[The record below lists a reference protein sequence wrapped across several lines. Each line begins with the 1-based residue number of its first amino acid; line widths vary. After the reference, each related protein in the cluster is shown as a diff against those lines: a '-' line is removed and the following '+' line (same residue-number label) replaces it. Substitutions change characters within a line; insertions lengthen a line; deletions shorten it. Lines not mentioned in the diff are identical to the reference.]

1 MGQEEKTLNSLRCN
15 DQSAIRMKQFRV
27 YNLTIGWSVFVIA
40 SVVYLLTIEPTTSL
54 WDCGEFIA
62 SAFKL
67 EVGHPPGAPFW
78 MIMARVMSL
87 FAGSDVSQAAKMINA
102 LSALASSFTVLFLFW
117 TITHLARKLLIKN
130 DSYSTGTLMA
140 VMASGVVGALA
151 YTFSDTFWF
160 SAVEGEVYATS
171 SLFTAIVFWAIL
183 RWENVAEERYADRWL
198 ILIAYLMGL
207 SIGVHLLN
215 LLAIPAIVFV
225 YYFRKYTPTKQG
237 FVFAFLVSVVILGV
251 IMYGIIPG
259 IVKTSSRFELFFIN
273 TLGLP
278 YHSGL
283 LIHIILLMA
292 TIGTGIYFTR
302 RKGNPIYT
310 AASSTIAL
318 ILLGIPFISD
328 ATILNLLLLVV
339 LAGVVYYLSTK
350 QSIVLNTIITAAL
363 VILIGYSSFT
373 MIMIRSAA
381 NPPMDE
387 NNPET
392 VFSLLYYLNREQ
404 YGDRPLLYGQY
415 YNAPI
420 VDVEEGNP
428 TYTQQ
433 DGKYVVSRYASKYL
447 YDERLLTFF
456 PRMWSGQPDH
466 RRIYEQW
473 GKVDGKRINIQN
485 SRGEETFVEKP
496 TFGQNLR
503 FFFTYQ
509 VGHMY
514 LRYFMWNFAG
524 RQNDEQ
530 GHGGPLKGNWISGIN
545 FLDSAKIGNQDNLPD
560 HIAND
565 KSRNVYYLLPFILG
579 LAGFLYHLQRNRKDF
594 WVVLLLFLFTGL
606 AIVVYLNQYPNQPR
620 ERDYAYAGSFYAYAI
635 WIGLGVLSLFDAF
648 SKAMGKKG
656 SAILAG
662 LLCLFLVPGIM
673 AKENWDDHDR
683 SGRFTARDIAYNYLN
698 SCAPNAILFTNGD
711 NDTFPLWYAQEVE
724 GIRTDIRV
732 VNLMLFNTD
741 WYIDQMKRKAYE
753 SEPLPLSVPR
763 EKYKDGTNGQVFMIE
778 RVKEYIPVKQVI
790 DFVVSDDEGTKIRY
804 EDELLDYIPTKMFR
818 IPVDSAEV
826 VENGTI
832 APELADQIVN
842 SIDIKIN
849 RNYLLKN
856 QLMVLDLLAQNNW
869 ERPIYF
875 VTGGHDDALGLE
887 EYFQLEGFAYRLVP
901 VKTEGATGF
910 LEMGRINADAMYE
923 NLMNNFKWGRMNEPD
938 VYLDFYNKRT
948 FSVIKIRNNFTRLA
962 EALVNQ
968 GKRDSAVAVL
978 DRCMELMPQER
989 IPYDIFTVG
998 IAETYYQCAET
1009 EKANTIMDQYA
1020 AVCEEELNYYFSLRP
1035 SIGNAI
1041 DYEKRLNLQ
1050 IFQELVRLTQ
1060 RYGQLDRATRFEETF
1075 NDLYNRYVGSSPR

>member
-1 MGQEEKTLNSLRCN
+1 
-15 DQSAIRMKQFRV
+15 MKHFRL
-27 YNLTIGWSVFVIA
+27 YNLVIGWILFGFA

-78 MIMARVMSL
+78 MIMARVISL
-87 FAGSDVSQAAKMINA
+87 FAGKDVTQAAKMINT
-102 LSALASSFTVLFLFW
+102 LSALASSFTILFLFW
-117 TITHLARKLLIKN
+117 TITHLAKKILIKS
-130 DSYSTGTLMA
+130 DEYSPGTLMA

-151 YTFSDTFWF
+151 YAFSDTFWF

-183 RWENVAEERYADRWL
+183 RWENVADEKYADRWL
-198 ILIAYLMGL
+198 IFIAYLMGL
-207 SIGVHLLN
+207 SIGVHLLS

-225 YYFRKYTPTKQG
+225 YYFRKFKPTPRG
-237 FVFAFLVSVVILGV
+237 IIFAILLSIVILGV

-259 IVKTSSRFELFFIN
+259 VVKTSSWFELFFIN
-273 TLGLP
+273 TIGLP
-278 YHSGL
+278 YYSGVF
-283 LIHIILLMA
+283 IHAFFIVAAIA
-292 TIGTGIYFTR
+292 GGIYFTQKR
-302 RKGNPIYT
+302 DNPVY
-310 AASSTIAL
+310 AAISSTIAL
-318 ILLGIPFISD
+318 TLLGIPFISD
-328 ATILNLLLLVV
+328 SAFLNFILFVV
-339 LAGVVYYLSTK
+339 VAGVVFYLSK
-350 QSIVLNTIITAAL
+350 GHKIVLNTIITAAMI
-363 VILIGYSSFT
+363 ILIGYSSFT
-373 MIMIRSAA
+373 MIVIRSAA

-420 VDVEEGNP
+420 IEIKKGNP
-428 TYTQQ
+428 NYSPQ
-433 DGKYVVSRYASKYL
+433 DGKYIISRYSSEYV
-447 YDERLLTFF
+447 YDNRLTTLF
-456 PRMWSGQPDH
+456 PRMWSPQAEH
-466 RRIYEQW
+466 QQIYDQW
-473 GKVDGKRINIQN
+473 GKVDGERVAIKNP
-485 SRGEETFVEKP
+485 RGEEEFVEKP

-509 VGHMY
+509 IGHMY
-514 LRYFMWNFAG
+514 LRYFMWNFSG
-524 RQNDEQ
+524 RQNEVQ
-530 GHGGPLKGNWISGIN
+530 GHGGLLNGNWISGIK
-545 FLDSAKIGNQDNLPD
+545 FMDEAKIGSQENLPEG
-560 HIAND
+560 ITSD
-565 KSRNVYYLLPFILG
+565 KSRNRYYMLPFLLG
-579 LAGFLYHLQRNRKDF
+579 LAGFLFHFQRNRKDF
-594 WVVLLLFLFTGL
+594 WVILLLFVFTGL

-635 WIGLGVLSLFDAF
+635 WIGLGVLALFNVLL
-648 SKAMGKKG
+648 KIIGKKTG
-656 SAILAG
+656 AVLAG
-662 LLCLFLVPGIM
+662 LLCLILVPGIM

-741 WYIDQMKRKAYE
+741 WYIDQMKRKAYD
-753 SEPLPLSVPR
+753 SDPLPLSIPK

-790 DFVVSDDEGTKIRY
+790 DFILSDNEATKIRY
-804 EDELLDYIPTKMFR
+804 DNEMLDYIPTKMFR
-818 IPVDSAEV
+818 IPVDSAAV
-826 VENGTI
+826 IANGTVS
-832 APELADQIVN
+832 PDLAGQIVK

-856 QLMVLDLLAQNNW
+856 QMMVLDLLAQNNW

-901 VKTEGATGF
+901 IKTEGATGF
-910 LEMGRINADAMYE
+910 LEMGRINPEAMYE
-923 NLMNNFKWGRMNEPD
+923 NLMNRFKWGRMNEPD
-938 VYLDFYNKRT
+938 VYLGFYNQRT

-962 EALVNQ
+962 EELMTR

-978 DRCMELMPQER
+978 DRCMELMPHER
-989 IPYDIFTVG
+989 VPYDIFTVG
-998 IAETYYQCAET
+998 MAEVYYGCGEI
-1009 EKANTIMDQYA
+1009 EKANTIVGQYA
-1020 AVCEEELNYYFSLRP
+1020 GVCEEELNYYLSLRP
-1035 SIGNAI
+1035 SLGRSI
-1041 DYEKRLNLQ
+1041 DYEKRVNLQ
-1050 IFQELVRLTQ
+1050 IFQELVRLTKQ
-1060 RYGQLDRATRFEETF
+1060 FNQVEKATLLETKF
-1075 NDLYNRYVGSSPR
+1075 NDLYTRYMVNIPR

>member
-1 MGQEEKTLNSLRCN
+1 MIRNLL
-15 DQSAIRMKQFRV
+15 RMKQFRL
-27 YNLTIGWSVFVIA
+27 YNLTIGWFIFIIA

-62 SAFKL
+62 SAFKM

-78 MIMARVMSL
+78 MIMARVLSL
-87 FAGSDVSQAAKMINA
+87 FAGSDVSQAAKMINT
-102 LSALASSFTVLFLFW
+102 LSALASSFTILFLFW
-117 TITHLARKLLIKN
+117 TITHLARKILIKG
-130 DSYSTGTLMA
+130 DDYSTGTLIA
-140 VMASGVVGALA
+140 VMASGIVGALA

-183 RWENVAEERYADRWL
+183 RWENVAEEKHADRWL
-198 ILIAYLMGL
+198 IFIAYLMGL

-225 YYFRKYTPTKQG
+225 YYFRKYEPTKRG
-237 FVFAFLVSVVILGV
+237 FILAILISIIILGV

-259 IVKTSSRFELFFIN
+259 IVKTSSRFELFFVN
-273 TLGLP
+273 TIGLP
-278 YHSGL
+278 YNSGV
-283 LIHIILLMA
+283 LIHIA
-292 TIGTGIYFTR
+292 FTIASIAGGIYFTR
-302 RKGNPIYT
+302 RNDNPIY
-310 AASSTIAL
+310 AALSSTIAL
-318 ILLGIPFISD
+318 ILLGVPFMSD
-328 ATILNLLLLVV
+328 SLLLNLLLLIVV
-339 LAGVVYYLSTK
+339 AGIVYYLSAK
-350 QSIVLNTIITAAL
+350 HHIILNTVITAAL

-373 MIMIRSAA
+373 MILIRSTA

-387 NNPET
+387 NNPEN

-404 YGDRPLLYGQY
+404 YGERPLLYGQY

-420 VDVEEGNP
+420 VDVAEGNP
-428 TYTQQ
+428 TYTPQ
-433 DGKYVVSRYASKYL
+433 DGKYVLSRYASKYV
-447 YDERLLTFF
+447 YDERLTTFF
-456 PRMWSGQPDH
+456 PRMWSAQPDH
-466 RRIYEQW
+466 RRIYEEW
-473 GKVDGKRINIQN
+473 GEVDGERISIQN
-485 SRGEETFVEKP
+485 SRGEDTFVEKP

-503 FFFTYQ
+503 FLFTYQ
-509 VGHMY
+509 IGHMY
-514 LRYFMWNFAG
+514 LRYFMWNFSG

-530 GHGGPLKGNWISGIN
+530 GHGGPLKGNWISGIK
-545 FLDSAKIGNQDNLPD
+545 FLDRAKIGNQDNLPG

-565 KSRNVYYLLPFILG
+565 KSRNAYYLLPFILG
-579 LAGFLYHLQRNRKDF
+579 LAGFFYHVQRNRKDF
-594 WVVLLLFLFTGL
+594 WVVLLLFLFTGI

-620 ERDYAYAGSFYAYAI
+620 ERDYAYAGSFYAYAL
-635 WIGLGVLSLFDAF
+635 WIGLGVLSLFDVL
-648 SKAMGKKG
+648 SKPMRKEWG
-656 SAILAG
+656 AIIAG
-662 LLCLFLVPGIM
+662 VLCLILVPGVM

-724 GIRTDIRV
+724 GIRTDVRV
-732 VNLMLFNTD
+732 VNMMLFNTD
-741 WYIDQMKRKAYE
+741 WYIDQMKRKAYQ
-753 SEPLPLSVPR
+753 SDPLPLSVPR

-790 DFVVSDDEGTKIRY
+790 DFVVNDDEATKIRY
-804 EDELLDYIPTKMFR
+804 ENELLDYIPTKMFR
-818 IPVDSAEV
+818 IPVDSATV
-826 VENGTI
+826 VENGTV
-832 APELADQIVN
+832 APELADQIVK
-842 SIDIKIN
+842 SIDIRIN

-856 QLMVLDLLAQNNW
+856 QLMVLDLLAQNKW
-869 ERPIYF
+869 ERPIYY

-901 VKTEGATGF
+901 IKTEGATGF
-910 LEMGRINADAMYE
+910 LEMGRIDTDAMYD
-923 NLMNNFKWGRMNEPD
+923 NLMNKFKWGRMNETD

-962 EALVNQ
+962 EELVNQ

-998 IAETYYQCAET
+998 IAEVYYKCDELN
-1009 EKANTIMDQYA
+1009 KANAIIDQYA
-1020 AVCEEELNYYFSLRP
+1020 LVCEEELNYYFSLRP

-1060 RYGQLDRATRFEETF
+1060 RFGQLEKAARLEETF
-1075 NDLYNRYVGSSPR
+1075 NDLYNRYMVNNPR